1 MQLNPYLYF
10 NGTCEA
16 AFKFYAKALNG
27 KIDAMFPHT
36 GTPAEQHVPAEW
48 RDKIMHAKLDIGG
61 EVLMGSDVP
70 PGQSEGS
77 PRGYSVS
84 LNVDKPAEAE
94 RVFKALSEN
103 GTVKMP
109 LQKTFWAE
117 RFGMLVD
124 QYGTPWMINCQAPSA

>member
-27 KIDAMFPHT
+27 KIDAMFPHA

-77 PRGYSVS
+77 ARGYSVS

-124 QYGTPWMINCQAPSA
+124 QYGTPWMINCQAAG